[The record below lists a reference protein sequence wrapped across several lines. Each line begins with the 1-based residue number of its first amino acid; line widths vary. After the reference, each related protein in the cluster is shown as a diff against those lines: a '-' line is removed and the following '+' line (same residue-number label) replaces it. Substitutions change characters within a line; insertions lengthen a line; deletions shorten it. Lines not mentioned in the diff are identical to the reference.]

1 LVEEYAEC
9 EYEDVTLRE
18 EEACCLQ
25 PSIKRD
31 DKKD

>member
-18 EEACCLQ
+18 EACCLQ